1 MTNRE
6 ALTKASRVVIADTP
20 QLLSKQFATSHGDEL
35 SGRGAREERW
45 AAGFV
50 TSKGTHIRLFVR
62 SAPLDSGEAV
72 GDQ

>member
-6 ALTKASRVVIADTP
+6 ALTKASRVVVADAP
-20 QLLSKQFATSHGDEL
+20 QLLLKRLHGDEV
-35 SGRGAREERW
+35 SGHGAREERW
-45 AAGFV
+45 AAGFI

-62 SAPLDSGEAV
+62 SAPLDPEETV